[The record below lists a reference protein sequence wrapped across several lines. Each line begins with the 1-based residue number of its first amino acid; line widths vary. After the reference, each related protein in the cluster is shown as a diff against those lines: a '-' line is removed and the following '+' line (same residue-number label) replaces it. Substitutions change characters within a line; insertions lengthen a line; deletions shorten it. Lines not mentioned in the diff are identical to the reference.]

1 MKNIIKFIPIVD
13 TLINYDR
20 KNFRFDLIA
29 ALTVAVVA
37 LPQTMAYAMIAG
49 VHPAY
54 GLYSGIVL
62 TIIASSFGSSN
73 QLATGPTN
81 AICLLIA
88 AYMIPFA
95 GNDNFF
101 ANLFLLTFLVGA
113 IQLTMGVLRL
123 GSLVNYVSH
132 AVIVGFTAGAG
143 IIIAM
148 GQLNN
153 LIGIKL
159 PSDHLSSIGKVVACF
174 QNIDKINYHAFG
186 LGIFTIAVILICK
199 KFNKNLPGALLGVIF
214 SVILVMVLGL
224 EEYAVKVVGQIPQ
237 AIPPLSLPNFNL
249 SAIGD
254 MGAGATVIA
263 IIGLVE
269 AVSISK
275 AIASKTHQKIDPNQ
289 EFIGQGMA
297 NLGGSF
303 FSCIAGSGSF
313 TRSAITYQN
322 GGKTRLTGVLV
333 GAIILVV
340 LIFLA
345 PFARYIPNA
354 SLAGVIMIVAYSM
367 IDKKTLKK
375 VLTTN
380 RNDAIVLL
388 ATMLTTIFAP
398 HLEQAIYAGV
408 TISILLYLKDSG
420 VAIVKT
426 FEPVRGSDG
435 RFVEQIVNGQS
446 TSSISIFQLEGNLYF
461 GSSADLE
468 KKLSDSYS
476 DSKVFLIRFKG
487 VSIIDITALEVIE
500 AFINRSLEV
509 DKRVILSG
517 VTPKIL
523 KMLNKMH
530 IVDHV
535 GKENIFMEED
545 EVFSTSRKTLD
556 KASSYDRNVSYK
568 FRLEQISSQSFFL

>member
-1 MKNIIKFIPIVD
+1 MNIIKFIPILD
-13 TLINYDR
+13 TLINYD
-20 KNFRFDLIA
+20 KKDFKFDLIA

-88 AYMIPFA
+88 SYMIPFA
-95 GNDNFF
+95 GSNHFF

-113 IQLTMGVLRL
+113 IQLTMGLLRL

-153 LIGIKL
+153 LMGVIL
-159 PSDHLSSIGKVVACF
+159 PNGHLSSIGKVIACF
-174 QNIDKINYHAFG
+174 QSIDKINYHSFG
-186 LGIFTIAVILICK
+186 IGIFTISVIILLKRI
-199 KFNKNLPGALLGVIF
+199 NKNLPGALLSVIF
-214 SVILVMVLGL
+214 SVILVMILGL
-224 EEYAVKVVGQIPQ
+224 EKYGVKVVGQIPQ
-237 AIPPLSLPNFNL
+237 AIPPLSMPNFNL

-254 MGAGATVIA
+254 LTTGAAVIA

-297 NLGGSF
+297 NFVGAF
-303 FSCIAGSGSF
+303 FSSIAGSGSF

-333 GAIILVV
+333 GLIILLV
-340 LIFLA
+340 LIFFA

-354 SLAGVIMIVAYSM
+354 SLAGVIMVVAYSM
-367 IDKKTLKK
+367 IEKKALAK
-375 VLTTN
+375 VITTN

-388 ATMLTTIFAP
+388 VTMLTTVFAP

-408 TISILLYLKDSG
+408 AISLFLYIKDSG
-420 VAIVKT
+420 VAIVRT
-426 FEPVRGSDG
+426 LEPIRGNDG
-435 RFVEQIVNGQS
+435 RFVEQIATGQD
-446 TSSISIFQLEGNLYF
+446 TSISIVQLEGNLYF
-461 GSSADLE
+461 GSSADLD
-468 KKLSDSYS
+468 KKLRDSYS
-476 DSKVFLIRFKG
+476 NSKVFLIRFKG

-500 AFINRSLEV
+500 GFINRALEEE
-509 DKRVILSG
+509 KRVILSG

-523 KMLNKMH
+523 RMLNKMH
-530 IVDHV
+530 IIDHV
-535 GKENIFMEED
+535 GKENIFMEDD
-545 EVFSTSRKTLD
+545 EVFATSGKALD
-556 KASSYDRNVSYK
+556 EASSFVRNVSYK
-568 FRLEQISSQSFFL
+568 TEKRSVQVY

>member
-1 MKNIIKFIPIVD
+1 MNIIKYIPILD
-13 TLINYDR
+13 TLVNYDK

-62 TIIASSFGSSN
+62 TIIASSFGSSH

-88 AYMIPFA
+88 SYMIPFA

-153 LIGIKL
+153 LMGIKL
-159 PSDHLSSIGKVVACF
+159 PSDHLSSIGKVIACF
-174 QNIDKINYHAFG
+174 QTIDKLNYHAFG
-186 LGIFTIAVILICK
+186 IGMFTIAVILICK
-199 KFNKNLPGALLGVIF
+199 KINKNLPGALLGVIF

-224 EEYAVKVVGQIPQ
+224 EDYAVKVVGQIPQ
-237 AIPPLSLPNFNL
+237 AIPPLSMPNFTL

-254 MGAGATVIA
+254 LGAGAMVIA

-275 AIASKTHQKIDPNQ
+275 SIASKTHQKVDPNQ
-289 EFIGQGMA
+289 EFFGQGMA
-297 NLGGSF
+297 NLVGSF
-303 FSCIAGSGSF
+303 FSSIAGSGSF

-322 GGKTRLTGVLV
+322 GGRTRLTGVLV
-333 GAIILVV
+333 GLIILVV

-354 SLAGVIMIVAYSM
+354 SLAGVIMLVAYSM
-367 IDKKTLKK
+367 IDKKALKK

-388 ATMLTTIFAP
+388 VTMLTTIFAP

-408 TISILLYLKDSG
+408 AISLLLYLKDSG
-420 VAIVKT
+420 VASVKT
-426 FEPVRGSDG
+426 LEPVRGSDG

-446 TSSISIFQLEGNLYF
+446 SSISIFQLEGNLYF

-476 DSKVFLIRFKG
+476 KSKVFLIRFKG
-487 VSIIDITALEVIE
+487 VSVIDITALEVIE
-500 AFINRSLEV
+500 AFIDRALEE

-517 VTPKIL
+517 VTPKINN
-523 KMLNKMH
+523 MLNKMH
-530 IVDHV
+530 IIDHV
-535 GKENIFMEED
+535 GKENIFMEND
-545 EVFSTSRKTLD
+545 EVFATSGKALD
-556 KASSYDRNVSYK
+556 EASSFARNVSYK
-568 FRLEQISSQSFFL
+568 TEERPVQAY

>member
-1 MKNIIKFIPIVD
+1 MFGGLMMNIYKFIPILD
-13 TLINYDR
+13 TIINYDK

-62 TIIASSFGSSN
+62 TIIASSFGSSH

-88 AYMIPFA
+88 SYMLPFV

-153 LIGIKL
+153 LMGIRL
-159 PSDHLSSIGKVVACF
+159 PSAHLSSMGKVVACF
-174 QNIDKINYHAFG
+174 QNIDIINYHAFG
-186 LGIFTIAVILICK
+186 IGIFTIAVILICK
-199 KFNKNLPGALLGVIF
+199 KINKNLPGALLGVTF

-224 EEYAVKVVGQIPQ
+224 EEYAVRVVGQIPQ
-237 AIPPLSLPNFNL
+237 AIPPLSLPNLNI
-249 SAIGD
+249 SAIVD
-254 MGAGATVIA
+254 LGAGATVIA

-303 FSCIAGSGSF
+303 FSSIAGSGSF

-322 GGKTRLTGVLV
+322 GAKTRLTGVLV
-333 GAIILVV
+333 GLIILIV
-340 LIFLA
+340 LVFLA
-345 PFARYIPNA
+345 PYARYIPNA
-354 SLAGVIMIVAYSM
+354 SLAGVIMLVAYSM
-367 IDKKTLKK
+367 IDKKALTK
-375 VLTTN
+375 VLKTN

-388 ATMLTTIFAP
+388 VTMLTTIFAP

-408 TISILLYLKDSG
+408 VISIFLYLKDSG
-420 VAIVKT
+420 VVIVKT
-426 FEPVRGSDG
+426 FDTVRGSDG
-435 RFVEQIVNGQS
+435 GFVEQIVNGQNTS
-446 TSSISIFQLEGNLYF
+446 TSIFQLEGNLYF

-468 KKLSDSYS
+468 KKLSDAYS

-500 AFINRSLEV
+500 AFINRSLEE

-523 KMLNKMH
+523 NMLDKMQIIN
-530 IVDHV
+530 HV
-535 GKENIFMEED
+535 GKENIFMDED
-545 EVFSTSRKTLD
+545 EVFGTSAKTLD
-556 KASSYDRNVSYK
+556 EAGSFVRNMSYQTEKRSV
-568 FRLEQISSQSFFL
+568 QV

>member
-1 MKNIIKFIPIVD
+1 MNIIKFIPILD
-13 TLINYDR
+13 TLINYD
-20 KNFRFDLIA
+20 KKDFKFDLIA

-88 AYMIPFA
+88 SYMIPFA
-95 GNDNFF
+95 GSNHFF

-113 IQLTMGVLRL
+113 IQLTMGLLRL

-153 LIGIKL
+153 LMGVIL
-159 PSDHLSSIGKVVACF
+159 PNGHLSSIGKVIACF
-174 QNIDKINYHAFG
+174 QSIDKINYHSFG
-186 LGIFTIAVILICK
+186 IGIFTISVIILLKRI
-199 KFNKNLPGALLGVIF
+199 NKNLPGALLSVIF
-214 SVILVMVLGL
+214 SVILVMILGL
-224 EEYAVKVVGQIPQ
+224 EKYGVKVVGQIPQ
-237 AIPPLSLPNFNL
+237 AIPPLSMPNFNL

-254 MGAGATVIA
+254 LTTGAAVIA

-297 NLGGSF
+297 NFVGAF
-303 FSCIAGSGSF
+303 FSSIAGSGSF

-333 GAIILVV
+333 GLIILLV
-340 LIFLA
+340 LIFFA

-354 SLAGVIMIVAYSM
+354 SLAGVIMVVAYSM
-367 IDKKTLKK
+367 IEKKALAK
-375 VLTTN
+375 VITTN

-388 ATMLTTIFAP
+388 VTMLTTVFAP

-408 TISILLYLKDSG
+408 AISLFLYIKDSG
-420 VAIVKT
+420 VAIVRT
-426 FEPVRGSDG
+426 LEPIRGNDG
-435 RFVEQIVNGQS
+435 RFVEQIATGQD
-446 TSSISIFQLEGNLYF
+446 TSISIVQLEGNLYF
-461 GSSADLE
+461 GSSADLD
-468 KKLSDSYS
+468 KKLRDSYS
-476 DSKVFLIRFKG
+476 NSKVFLIRFKG

-500 AFINRSLEV
+500 GFINRALEEE
-509 DKRVILSG
+509 KRVILSG

-523 KMLNKMH
+523 RMLNKMH
-530 IVDHV
+530 IIDHV
-535 GKENIFMEED
+535 GKENIFMEDD
-545 EVFSTSRKTLD
+545 EVFATSGKALD
-556 KASSYDRNVSYK
+556 EASSFVRNVSYK
-568 FRLEQISSQSFFL
+568 TEKRSAQAY

>member
-1 MKNIIKFIPIVD
+1 MMNIIKLIPILD
-13 TLINYDR
+13 TSINYDR

-88 AYMIPFA
+88 SYMIPFA

-101 ANLFLLTFLVGA
+101 PNLFLLTFLVGA

-132 AVIVGFTAGAG
+132 SVIVGFTAGAG

-153 LIGIKL
+153 LIGVQL
-159 PSDHLSSIGKVVACF
+159 PNGHLSSIGKVVACF
-174 QNIDKINYHAFG
+174 QNIGKINYHAFG
-186 LGIFTIAVILICK
+186 VGIFTIAIILICK
-199 KFNKNLPGALLGVIF
+199 KINKNLPGALLGVIF

-224 EEYAVKVVGQIPQ
+224 ENYAVKVVGQIPQ
-237 AIPPLSLPNFNL
+237 AIPPLSIPNFNL
-249 SAIGD
+249 SAIRDLGT
-254 MGAGATVIA
+254 GATVIA

-269 AVSISK
+269 AVSIPK

-303 FSCIAGSGSF
+303 FSSIAGSGSF

-322 GGKTRLTGVLV
+322 GGKTKLTGVLV

-354 SLAGVIMIVAYSM
+354 SLAGVIMLVAYSM
-367 IDKKTLKK
+367 IDKKALTK
-375 VLTTN
+375 VLTAN

-388 ATMLTTIFAP
+388 VTMLTTIFAP

-408 TISILLYLKDSG
+408 VISIFLYLKDSG
-420 VAIVKT
+420 VIVKT
-426 FEPVRGSDG
+426 FSGFRGSDG
-435 RFVEQIVNGQS
+435 RYVEQIVNGQS
-446 TSSISIFQLEGNLYF
+446 TSISIYQLEGNLYF

-468 KKLSDSYS
+468 KKLNDSYT

-500 AFINRSLEV
+500 SFINRSLGV

-523 KMLNKMH
+523 NMLSKMH

-535 GKENIFMEED
+535 GKENIFMEDD
-545 EVFSTSRKTLD
+545 EIFARSEKVLNEV
-556 KASSYDRNVSYK
+556 SSFDMNVS
-568 FRLEQISSQSFFL
+568 FTTEMRSIQAN

>member
-1 MKNIIKFIPIVD
+1 MNIAKLIPILD
-13 TLINYDR
+13 TLIYYNKKDF
-20 KNFRFDLIA
+20 KFDLIA

-54 GLYSGIVL
+54 GLYSGIML

-88 AYMIPFA
+88 SYMIPFA
-95 GNDNFF
+95 GSENFF

-153 LIGIKL
+153 LMGVTL
-159 PSDHLSSIGKVVACF
+159 PNSHLSSIGKVIACF
-174 QNIDKINYHAFG
+174 QSIDKINYHSFG
-186 LGIFTIAVILICK
+186 IGIFTIAVIIILKRI
-199 KFNKNLPGALLGVIF
+199 NKNLPGALLGVIF
-214 SVILVMVLGL
+214 SVLLVMILGL
-224 EEYAVKVVGQIPQ
+224 EKYGVKVVGQIPQ
-237 AIPPLSLPNFNL
+237 AIPPLSMPNFNL
-249 SAIGD
+249 SAIAD
-254 MGAGATVIA
+254 LSTGAAVIA

-303 FSCIAGSGSF
+303 FSSIAGSGSF

-322 GGKTRLTGVLV
+322 GGKTKVTGVLV
-333 GAIILVV
+333 GIIILIG
-340 LIFLA
+340 LIFFA

-354 SLAGVIMIVAYSM
+354 SLAGVIMLVAYSM
-367 IDKKTLKK
+367 IDKKALAK
-375 VLTTN
+375 VITTN

-388 ATMLTTIFAP
+388 VTMLTTVFAP

-408 TISILLYLKDSG
+408 AISLLLYLKDSG
-420 VAIVKT
+420 VAIVRT
-426 FEPVRGSDG
+426 LEPVRGSNG
-435 RFVEQIVNGQS
+435 QFVEQLVNGQD
-446 TSSISIFQLEGNLYF
+446 TSISILQLEGNLYF
-461 GSSADLE
+461 GSSADLD

-476 DSKVFLIRFKG
+476 NSKVFLIRFKG
-487 VSIIDITALEVIE
+487 VSMIDITALEVIE
-500 AFINRSLEV
+500 GFINRALEEE
-509 DKRVILSG
+509 KRVILSG
-517 VTPKIL
+517 VTTKIL
-523 KMLNKMH
+523 YMLNKMQ

-535 GKENIFMEED
+535 GKENIFMEDD
-545 EVFSTSRKTLD
+545 EVFATSGKALD
-556 KASSYDRNVSYK
+556 EASSFVRNISYK
-568 FRLEQISSQSFFL
+568 TEKRPTQAY

>member
-568 FRLEQISSQSFFL
+568 TEMRSVQA

>member
-1 MKNIIKFIPIVD
+1 MNIVKFIPIID
-13 TLINYDR
+13 TLINYDKR
-20 KNFRFDLIA
+20 NFRFDLIA

-88 AYMIPFA
+88 SYMIPFA
-95 GNDNFF
+95 GSENFF
-101 ANLFLLTFLVGA
+101 GNLFLLTFLVGA

-153 LIGIKL
+153 LMGITL
-159 PSDHLSSIGKVVACF
+159 TNGHLSSIGKVIACF
-174 QNIDKINYHAFG
+174 QSIDKINYHAFSI
-186 LGIFTIAVILICK
+186 GIFTMAVIIVLKGI
-199 KFNKNLPGALLGVIF
+199 NKNLPGALLGVIL
-214 SVILVMVLGL
+214 SVLLVMILGL
-224 EEYAVKVVGQIPQ
+224 EKYGVKVVGQIPQ
-237 AIPPLSLPNFNL
+237 AIPPLSIPNFTL

-254 MGAGATVIA
+254 LGTGAVVIA

-303 FSCIAGSGSF
+303 FSSIAGSGSF

-322 GGKTRLTGVLV
+322 GGKTRVTGVLV
-333 GAIILVV
+333 GLIILIV
-340 LIFLA
+340 LVFFA

-354 SLAGVIMIVAYSM
+354 SLAGVIMLVAYSM
-367 IDKKTLKK
+367 IDKKALAK

-380 RNDAIVLL
+380 RNDAAVLL
-388 ATMLTTIFAP
+388 VTMLTTVFAP

-408 TISILLYLKDSG
+408 AISLLLYLKDSG
-420 VAIVKT
+420 VATVRT
-426 FEPVRGSDG
+426 LEPVRGNDG
-435 RFVEQIVNGQS
+435 QFVEQIGNGQD
-446 TSSISIFQLEGNLYF
+446 TSISILQLEGNLYF
-461 GSSADLE
+461 GSSADLD

-476 DSKVFLIRFKG
+476 NSKVFLIRFKS
-487 VSIIDITALEVIE
+487 VLIIDITALEVIE
-500 AFINRSLEV
+500 GFINRALEEE
-509 DKRVILSG
+509 KRVILSG

-523 KMLNKMH
+523 RMLDKMH
-530 IVDHV
+530 IVNHV
-535 GKENIFMEED
+535 GQENIFMEDD
-545 EVFSTSRKTLD
+545 EVFATSGKALD
-556 KASSYDRNVSYK
+556 EASSFVRNVSYK
-568 FRLEQISSQSFFL
+568 TEKRSAQAY

>member
-1 MKNIIKFIPIVD
+1 MHIKSLIPIVD
-13 TLINYDR
+13 TLVNY
-20 KNFRFDLIA
+20 KKSNLKFDLLA

-88 AYMIPFA
+88 SYMIPFA
-95 GNDNFF
+95 GKEDFF

-113 IQLTMGVLRL
+113 IQLAMGVLKL

-153 LIGIKL
+153 LMGIKL
-159 PSDHLSSIGKVVACF
+159 PSGHLSSIGMVEVCL
-174 QNIDKINYHAFG
+174 QNLDKINYYALG
-186 LGIFTIAVILICK
+186 IGIFTMTVILICK
-199 KFNKNLPGALLGVIF
+199 KINSNLPGAFLGVIF
-214 SVILVMVLGL
+214 SVILVKVLSL
-224 EEYAVKVVGQIPQ
+224 EEFAVKVVGEIPQ
-237 AIPPLSLPNFNL
+237 AIPPLSMPNFDL
-249 SAIGD
+249 TSVRDLGT
-254 MGAGATVIA
+254 GAAVIA

-275 AIASKTHQKIDPNQ
+275 AIAAKTRQKIDPNQ

-297 NLGGSF
+297 NLGGAFLS
-303 FSCIAGSGSF
+303 SIAGSGSF

-333 GAIILVV
+333 GLIILVV

-354 SLAGVIMIVAYSM
+354 SLAGVIMLVAYTM
-367 IDKKTLKK
+367 VDKKALKK

-388 ATMLTTIFAP
+388 VTMLTTIFAP

-408 TISILLYLKDSG
+408 AISILLYLKDSG
-420 VAIVKT
+420 AASVISLESNK
-426 FEPVRGSDG
+426 
-435 RFVEQIVNGQS
+435 
-446 TSSISIFQLEGNLYF
+446 SISILQLEGNLYF
-461 GSSADLE
+461 GSSADLD
-468 KKLSDSYS
+468 KKLSEFYTDSE
-476 DSKVFLIRFKG
+476 VFLIRFKG

-500 AFINRSLEV
+500 TFINRSLQENR
-509 DKRVILSG
+509 RVILSG
-517 VTPKIL
+517 ITPKIQ
-523 KMLNKMH
+523 KMLNKMR
-530 IVDHV
+530 IIELV
-535 GKENIFMEED
+535 GKENIFIED
-545 EVFSTSRKTLD
+545 EEVLVPSG
-556 KASSYDRNVSYK
+556 KALEGVNPFVRNVSYK
-568 FRLEQISSQSFFL
+568 NGERSVQAY

>member
-1 MKNIIKFIPIVD
+1 MNIVKFIPILD
-13 TLINYDR
+13 TLINYDKR
-20 KNFRFDLIA
+20 NLRFDLIA

-37 LPQTMAYAMIAG
+37 LPQTMAYAIIAG

-88 AYMIPFA
+88 SYMIPFV
-95 GNDNFF
+95 GGENFF
-101 ANLFLLTFLVGA
+101 GNLFLLTFLVGA

-153 LIGIKL
+153 LMGITL
-159 PSDHLSSIGKVVACF
+159 TSGHLSSIGKVIACF
-174 QNIDKINYHAFG
+174 QSIDKINYHAFG
-186 LGIFTIAVILICK
+186 IGVFTIAVIIVLKRI
-199 KFNKNLPGALLGVIF
+199 NKNLPGALLGVIF
-214 SVILVMVLGL
+214 SVLLVMIL
-224 EEYAVKVVGQIPQ
+224 ELEKYGVKVVGQIPQ
-237 AIPPLSLPNFNL
+237 AIPPLSMPNFTL
-249 SAIGD
+249 SAIADLGT
-254 MGAGATVIA
+254 GAVVIA

-275 AIASKTHQKIDPNQ
+275 AIGSKTHQKIDPNQ

-303 FSCIAGSGSF
+303 FSSIAGSGSF

-322 GGKTRLTGVLV
+322 GGKTRVTGVLV
-333 GAIILVV
+333 GLIILIV
-340 LIFLA
+340 LVFFA

-354 SLAGVIMIVAYSM
+354 SLAGVIMLVAYSM
-367 IDKKTLKK
+367 IDKKALAK

-380 RNDAIVLL
+380 RNDAAVLL
-388 ATMLTTIFAP
+388 VTMLTTVFAP

-408 TISILLYLKDSG
+408 AISLLLYLKDSG
-420 VAIVKT
+420 VATVRT
-426 FEPVRGSDG
+426 LEPVRGNNG
-435 RFVEQIVNGQS
+435 QFVEQIGNGQDAF
-446 TSSISIFQLEGNLYF
+446 ISILQLEGTLYF
-461 GSSADLE
+461 GSAADLD
-468 KKLSDSYS
+468 KKLSDAYS
-476 DSKVFLIRFKG
+476 NSKVFLIRFKS
-487 VSIIDITALEVIE
+487 VLIIDITALEVIE
-500 AFINRSLEV
+500 GFINRALEEE
-509 DKRVILSG
+509 KRVILAG

-523 KMLNKMH
+523 RMLDKMH
-530 IVDHV
+530 IVNHV
-535 GKENIFMEED
+535 GKENIFMEDD
-545 EVFSTSRKTLD
+545 EVFATSGKALD
-556 KASSYDRNVSYK
+556 EASSFVRNVSYK
-568 FRLEQISSQSFFL
+568 TEKRSVQAY

>member
-1 MKNIIKFIPIVD
+1 MKFIKYIPILD
-13 TLINYDR
+13 TLVNYDK
-20 KNFRFDLIA
+20 KNFRFDLMA

-54 GLYSGIVL
+54 GLYAGIVL
-62 TIIASSFGSSN
+62 TIIASSFGSSH

-88 AYMIPFA
+88 AYMLPFA
-95 GNDNFF
+95 GTDNFF

-113 IQLTMGVLRL
+113 IQLAMGLLRL

-153 LIGIKL
+153 LLGVKL
-159 PSDHLSSIGKVVACF
+159 PSGLSSIGKVVTSF
-174 QNIDKINYHAFG
+174 QSIGQMNYYAFG
-186 LGIFTIAVILICK
+186 VGMFTIAVVLISK
-199 KFNKNLPGALLGVIF
+199 RINKNLPGALLGVIF
-214 SVILVMVLGL
+214 SVILVMILDL
-224 EEYAVKVVGQIPQ
+224 EKYAVKVVGEIPS
-237 AIPPLSLPNFNL
+237 AIPPLSMPNFSL
-249 SAIGD
+249 SAISD
-254 MGAGATVIA
+254 LGAGAAVIA

-269 AVSISK
+269 AVAISK

-303 FSCIAGSGSF
+303 FSSIAGSGSF

-333 GAIILVV
+333 GLIILVV

-354 SLAGVIMIVAYSM
+354 SLAGVIMLVAYSM
-367 IDKKTLKK
+367 IDKKALKK

-388 ATMLTTIFAP
+388 VTMLTTIFAR

-408 TISILLYLKDSG
+408 AISLLLYLKDSG
-420 VAIVKT
+420 VASVKT
-426 FEPVRGSDG
+426 LESIRGSEG
-435 RFVEQIVNGQS
+435 RFVEQSVNGQN
-446 TSSISIFQLEGNLYF
+446 TSVSVIQLEGNLYF

-468 KKLSDSYS
+468 RKLSDSYS
-476 DSKVFLIRFKG
+476 DSKVFLIRFAG
-487 VSIIDITALEVIE
+487 VSIVDITALEVIE
-500 AFINRSLEV
+500 SFINRALEE

-530 IVDHV
+530 IADHV
-535 GKENIFMEED
+535 GIDNIFMDED
-545 EVFSTSRKTLD
+545 EVFATSGKDLD
-556 KASSYDRNVSYK
+556 VANSFVKNSSYKTAERTI
-568 FRLEQISSQSFFL
+568 QA

>member
-1 MKNIIKFIPIVD
+1 MMHIKSLIPIVD
-13 TLINYDR
+13 TLANY
-20 KNFRFDLIA
+20 KKSNLKFDLLA

-88 AYMIPFA
+88 SYMIPFA
-95 GNDNFF
+95 GKEDFF

-113 IQLTMGVLRL
+113 IQLAMGVLKL

-153 LIGIKL
+153 LMGIKL
-159 PSDHLSSIGKVVACF
+159 PSGHLSSIGMVEACL
-174 QNIDKINYHAFG
+174 QNLDKINYYALG
-186 LGIFTIAVILICK
+186 IGIFTMTVILICK
-199 KFNKNLPGALLGVIF
+199 KINSNLPGAFLGVIF
-214 SVILVMVLGL
+214 SVILVKVLSL
-224 EEYAVKVVGQIPQ
+224 EEFAVKVVGEIPQ
-237 AIPPLSLPNFNL
+237 AIPPLSMPNFDL
-249 SAIGD
+249 TSVRDLGT
-254 MGAGATVIA
+254 GAAVIA

-275 AIASKTHQKIDPNQ
+275 AIAAKTRQKIDPNQ

-297 NLGGSF
+297 NLGGAFLS
-303 FSCIAGSGSF
+303 SIAGSGSF

-333 GAIILVV
+333 GLIILVV

-354 SLAGVIMIVAYSM
+354 SLAGVIMLVAYTM
-367 IDKKTLKK
+367 VDKKALKK

-388 ATMLTTIFAP
+388 VTMLTTIFTP

-408 TISILLYLKDSG
+408 AISILLYLKDSG
-420 VAIVKT
+420 AASVISLESNK
-426 FEPVRGSDG
+426 
-435 RFVEQIVNGQS
+435 
-446 TSSISIFQLEGNLYF
+446 SISILQLEGNLYF
-461 GSSADLE
+461 GSSADLD
-468 KKLSDSYS
+468 KKLSEFYTDSE
-476 DSKVFLIRFKG
+476 VFLIRFKG

-500 AFINRSLEV
+500 TFINRSLQENR
-509 DKRVILSG
+509 RVILSG
-517 VTPKIL
+517 ITPKIQ
-523 KMLNKMH
+523 KMLNKMR
-530 IVDHV
+530 IIELV
-535 GKENIFMEED
+535 GKENIFIED
-545 EVFSTSRKTLD
+545 EEVLVPSG
-556 KASSYDRNVSYK
+556 KALEGVNPFIRNVSYK
-568 FRLEQISSQSFFL
+568 NGERSVQAY

>member
-1 MKNIIKFIPIVD
+1 MNIIKYIPILD
-13 TLINYDR
+13 TLVNYDK

-54 GLYSGIVL
+54 GLYAGIVL
-62 TIIASSFGSSN
+62 TIIASSFGSSH

-88 AYMIPFA
+88 AYMLPFA
-95 GNDNFF
+95 GSDSFF

-113 IQLTMGVLRL
+113 IQLTMGILRL

-153 LIGIKL
+153 LMGVKIPTG
-159 PSDHLSSIGKVVACF
+159 LSSIGKVVASL
-174 QNIDKINYHAFG
+174 QNIGQMNYYAFG
-186 LGIFTIAVILICK
+186 VGIFTIAVILICK
-199 KFNKNLPGALLGVIF
+199 KINKNLPGALLGVIF
-214 SVILVMVLGL
+214 SVVLVMILDL
-224 EEYAVKVVGQIPQ
+224 EKYAVKVVGEIPS
-237 AIPPLSLPNFNL
+237 AIPPLSMPNFTL
-249 SAIGD
+249 SAVSD
-254 MGAGATVIA
+254 LGAGAAVIA

-269 AVSISK
+269 AVAISK

-297 NLGGSF
+297 NIGGSF
-303 FSCIAGSGSF
+303 FSSIAGSGSF

-322 GGKTRLTGVLV
+322 GGRTRLSGVLV
-333 GAIILVV
+333 GLIILVV
-340 LIFLA
+340 LVFFA
-345 PFARYIPNA
+345 PYARYIPNA
-354 SLAGVIMIVAYSM
+354 SLAGVIMLVAYSM
-367 IDKKTLKK
+367 IDKKALKK

-388 ATMLTTIFAP
+388 ITMLTTVFAH
-398 HLEQAIYAGV
+398 HLEHAIYAGV
-408 TISILLYLKDSG
+408 AISLLLYLKDSG
-420 VAIVKT
+420 VASVKT
-426 FEPVRGSDG
+426 LEPVKGSDG
-435 RFVEQIVNGQS
+435 RFVEQLVNGQN
-446 TSSISIFQLEGNLYF
+446 TSISIFQLEGNLYF
-461 GSSADLE
+461 GSSADLD

-476 DSKVFLIRFKG
+476 NSKVFLIRFKG

-500 AFINRSLEV
+500 AFINRSLEE

-530 IVDHV
+530 IIDHV
-535 GKENIFMEED
+535 GKENIFMEDD
-545 EVFSTSRKTLD
+545 EVFATSGKALD
-556 KASSYDRNVSYK
+556 EASSFVRNVSYK
-568 FRLEQISSQSFFL
+568 TEERSVQA

>member
-1 MKNIIKFIPIVD
+1 MNIVKFIPIID
-13 TLINYDR
+13 TLINYDKR
-20 KNFRFDLIA
+20 NFRFDLIA

-88 AYMIPFA
+88 SYMIPFA
-95 GNDNFF
+95 GSENFF
-101 ANLFLLTFLVGA
+101 GNLFLLTFLVGA

-153 LIGIKL
+153 LMGITL
-159 PSDHLSSIGKVVACF
+159 TNGHLSSIGKVIACF
-174 QNIDKINYHAFG
+174 QSIDKINYHAFSI
-186 LGIFTIAVILICK
+186 GIFTMAVIIVLKGI
-199 KFNKNLPGALLGVIF
+199 NKNLPGALLGVIL
-214 SVILVMVLGL
+214 SVLLVMILGL
-224 EEYAVKVVGQIPQ
+224 EKYGVKVVGQIPQ
-237 AIPPLSLPNFNL
+237 AIPPLSIPNFTL

-254 MGAGATVIA
+254 LGTGAVVIA

-275 AIASKTHQKIDPNQ
+275 AIASKTHQKTDPNQ

-303 FSCIAGSGSF
+303 FSSIAGSGSF

-322 GGKTRLTGVLV
+322 GGKTRVTGVLV
-333 GAIILVV
+333 GLIILIV
-340 LIFLA
+340 LVFFA

-354 SLAGVIMIVAYSM
+354 SLAGVIMLVAYSM
-367 IDKKTLKK
+367 IDKKALAK

-380 RNDAIVLL
+380 RNDAAVLL
-388 ATMLTTIFAP
+388 VTMLTTVFAP

-408 TISILLYLKDSG
+408 AISLLLYLKDSG
-420 VAIVKT
+420 VATVRT
-426 FEPVRGSDG
+426 LEPVRGNDG
-435 RFVEQIVNGQS
+435 QFVEQIGNGQD
-446 TSSISIFQLEGNLYF
+446 TSISILQLEGNLYF
-461 GSSADLE
+461 GSSADLD

-476 DSKVFLIRFKG
+476 NSKVFLIRFKS
-487 VSIIDITALEVIE
+487 VLIIDITALEVIE
-500 AFINRSLEV
+500 GFINRALEEE
-509 DKRVILSG
+509 KRVILSG

-523 KMLNKMH
+523 RMLDKMH
-530 IVDHV
+530 IVNHV
-535 GKENIFMEED
+535 GQENIFMEDD
-545 EVFSTSRKTLD
+545 EVFATSGKALD
-556 KASSYDRNVSYK
+556 EASSFVRNVSYK
-568 FRLEQISSQSFFL
+568 TEKRSAQAY

>member
-1 MKNIIKFIPIVD
+1 MKVIKYIPILD
-13 TLINYDR
+13 TLVNYDK

-54 GLYSGIVL
+54 GLYAGIVL
-62 TIIASSFGSSN
+62 TIIASSFGSSH

-88 AYMIPFA
+88 AYMLPFV
-95 GNDNFF
+95 GTDNFF

-113 IQLTMGVLRL
+113 IQLTMGLLRL

-153 LIGIKL
+153 LMGVKL
-159 PSDHLSSIGKVVACF
+159 PSGLSSIGKVVTSL
-174 QNIDKINYHAFG
+174 QSIDQMNYYALGVG
-186 LGIFTIAVILICK
+186 LFTIAVVLICK
-199 KFNKNLPGALLGVIF
+199 KINKNLPGALLGVVF
-214 SVILVMVLGL
+214 SVVLVMILDL
-224 EEYAVKVVGQIPQ
+224 EKYAVKVVGEIPS
-237 AIPPLSLPNFNL
+237 AIPPLSMPNFSL
-249 SAIGD
+249 SAMSD
-254 MGAGATVIA
+254 LGAGAAVIA

-269 AVSISK
+269 AVAISK

-303 FSCIAGSGSF
+303 FSSIAGSGSF
-313 TRSAITYQN
+313 TRSAITFQN

-333 GAIILVV
+333 GLIILVV
-340 LIFLA
+340 LMFLA
-345 PFARYIPNA
+345 PYARYIPNA
-354 SLAGVIMIVAYSM
+354 SLAGVIMLVAYSM
-367 IDKKTLKK
+367 IDKKALKK

-388 ATMLTTIFAP
+388 VTMLTTIFAH

-408 TISILLYLKDSG
+408 AISLLLYLKDSG
-420 VAIVKT
+420 VASVKVL
-426 FEPVRGSDG
+426 ESVRGSEG
-435 RFVEQIVNGQS
+435 RLVEQSVNGQNTAIS
-446 TSSISIFQLEGNLYF
+446 TFQLEGNLYF
-461 GSSADLE
+461 GSSADLDR
-468 KKLSDSYS
+468 KLSDSYS
-476 DSKVFLIRFKG
+476 DSKIFNIRFTG

-500 AFINRSLEV
+500 AFISRALLE

-517 VTPKIL
+517 LTPKIL
-523 KMLNKMH
+523 KMLHKMH

-535 GKENIFMEED
+535 GKENIFMDDD
-545 EVFSTSRKTLD
+545 EVFATSGMGLD
-556 KASSYDRNVSYK
+556 EVNSYDRNVNYK
-568 FRLEQISSQSFFL
+568 TEERTVQI

>member
-1 MKNIIKFIPIVD
+1 MNIYKFIPILD
-13 TLINYDR
+13 TIINYDK

-62 TIIASSFGSSN
+62 TIIASSFGSSH

-88 AYMIPFA
+88 SYMLPFV

-153 LIGIKL
+153 LMGIRL
-159 PSDHLSSIGKVVACF
+159 PSAHLSSMGKVVACF
-174 QNIDKINYHAFG
+174 QNIDIINYHAFG
-186 LGIFTIAVILICK
+186 IGIFTIAVILICK
-199 KFNKNLPGALLGVIF
+199 KINKNLPGALLGVTF

-224 EEYAVKVVGQIPQ
+224 EEYAVRVVGQIPQ
-237 AIPPLSLPNFNL
+237 AIPPLSLPNLNI
-249 SAIGD
+249 SAIVD
-254 MGAGATVIA
+254 LGAGATVIA

-303 FSCIAGSGSF
+303 FSSIAGSGSF

-322 GGKTRLTGVLV
+322 GAKTRLTGVLV
-333 GAIILVV
+333 GLIILIV
-340 LIFLA
+340 LVFLA
-345 PFARYIPNA
+345 PYARYIPNA
-354 SLAGVIMIVAYSM
+354 SLAGVIMLVAYSM
-367 IDKKTLKK
+367 IDKKALTK
-375 VLTTN
+375 VLKTN

-388 ATMLTTIFAP
+388 VTMLTTIFAP

-408 TISILLYLKDSG
+408 VISIFLYLKDSG
-420 VAIVKT
+420 VVIVKT
-426 FEPVRGSDG
+426 FDTVRGSDG
-435 RFVEQIVNGQS
+435 GFVEQIVNGQNTS
-446 TSSISIFQLEGNLYF
+446 TSIFQLEGNLYF

-468 KKLSDSYS
+468 KKLSDAYS

-500 AFINRSLEV
+500 AFINRSLEE

-523 KMLNKMH
+523 NMLDKMQIIN
-530 IVDHV
+530 HV
-535 GKENIFMEED
+535 GKENIFMDED
-545 EVFSTSRKTLD
+545 EVFGTSAKTLD
-556 KASSYDRNVSYK
+556 EAGSFVRNMSYQTEKRSV
-568 FRLEQISSQSFFL
+568 QV

>member
-1 MKNIIKFIPIVD
+1 MSIIKFIPILD
-13 TLINYDR
+13 TLMNYEK

-62 TIIASSFGSSN
+62 TIIASSFGSSH

-88 AYMIPFA
+88 SYMIPFA
-95 GNDNFF
+95 GKENFF
-101 ANLFLLTFLVGA
+101 AKLFLLTFLVGA
-113 IQLTMGVLRL
+113 IQLTMGILRL

-153 LIGIKL
+153 LMGIKL
-159 PSDHLSSIGKVVACF
+159 PSGHHTSIGMVVACL
-174 QNIDKINYHAFG
+174 QNIEKTNYYALG
-186 LGIFTIAVILICK
+186 IGIFTIAVIIICK
-199 KFNKNLPGALLGVIF
+199 KINRNLPGAFLGVIF
-214 SVILVMVLGL
+214 SVILVKVLGL

-237 AIPPLSLPNFNL
+237 AIPPLSIPNFDL
-249 SAIGD
+249 SAIRDLGT
-254 MGAGATVIA
+254 GAIVIA

-275 AIASKTHQKIDPNQ
+275 AIASKTRQKIDPNQ

-303 FSCIAGSGSF
+303 FSGIAGSGSF

-333 GAIILVV
+333 GLIILVV

-354 SLAGVIMIVAYSM
+354 SLAGVIMLVAYSM
-367 IDKKTLKK
+367 VDKKALTK

-388 ATMLTTIFAP
+388 VTMLTTIFAP

-408 TISILLYLKDSG
+408 AISLLLYLKDSG
-420 VAIVKT
+420 VASVKT
-426 FEPVRGSDG
+426 LKSVRGSDG
-435 RFVEQIVNGQS
+435 CFVEQIFNEQD
-446 TSSISIFQLEGNLYF
+446 TSISILQLEGNLYF
-461 GSSADLE
+461 GSSADLD

-476 DSKVFLIRFKG
+476 DSEVFLIRFKG
-487 VSIIDITALEVIE
+487 VSIIDITAIEVIE
-500 AFINRSLEV
+500 AFINRSLQE
-509 DKRVILSG
+509 DKRVILTG

-523 KMLNKMH
+523 KMLHKMH
-530 IVDHV
+530 IIEHV
-535 GKENIFMEED
+535 GKENIFMEDD
-545 EVFSTSRKTLD
+545 EVFTTSGKALD
-556 KASSYDRNVSYK
+556 EGNPFVRNVSYK
-568 FRLEQISSQSFFL
+568 TEERSIQAY

>member
-1 MKNIIKFIPIVD
+1 MNFAKFIPILD
-13 TLINYDR
+13 TLIHYNKKDF
-20 KNFRFDLIA
+20 KFDLIA

-54 GLYSGIVL
+54 GLYSGIML

-88 AYMIPFA
+88 SYMIPFA
-95 GNDNFF
+95 GSENFF
-101 ANLFLLTFLVGA
+101 ANLFLLTFLVGV

-153 LIGIKL
+153 LMGVTL
-159 PSDHLSSIGKVVACF
+159 PNSNLSSIGKFIACF
-174 QNIDKINYHAFG
+174 QSIDKINYPSLG
-186 LGIFTIAVILICK
+186 IGIFTIAVILILK
-199 KFNKNLPGALLGVIF
+199 RINKNLPGALLSVIF
-214 SVILVMVLGL
+214 SVLLVMILGL
-224 EEYAVKVVGQIPQ
+224 EKYGVKVVGQIPQ
-237 AIPPLSLPNFNL
+237 AIPPLSMPNLNL
-249 SAIGD
+249 SAIAD
-254 MGAGATVIA
+254 LSAGATVIA

-303 FSCIAGSGSF
+303 FSSIAGSGSF

-322 GGKTRLTGVLV
+322 GGKTKVTGVLV
-333 GAIILVV
+333 GIIILIV
-340 LIFLA
+340 LVFFA

-354 SLAGVIMIVAYSM
+354 SLAGVIMLVAYSM
-367 IDKKTLKK
+367 IDKRALTK
-375 VLTTN
+375 VISTN

-388 ATMLTTIFAP
+388 VTMLTTVFAP

-408 TISILLYLKDSG
+408 AISLLLYLKDSG
-420 VAIVKT
+420 VAIVRT
-426 FEPVRGSDG
+426 LQD
-435 RFVEQIVNGQS
+435 
-446 TSSISIFQLEGNLYF
+446 TSISILQLEGNLYF
-461 GSSADLE
+461 GSSADLD
-468 KKLSDSYS
+468 KKLSESYS
-476 DSKVFLIRFKG
+476 NSKVFHIRFKG
-487 VSIIDITALEVIE
+487 VSMIDITALEVIE
-500 AFINRSLEV
+500 GFINRALEEE
-509 DKRVILSG
+509 KRVILSG

-523 KMLNKMH
+523 KMLNKIH
-530 IVDHV
+530 INEHV
-535 GKENIFMEED
+535 GKENIFMEDD
-545 EVFSTSRKTLD
+545 EVFATSGKALDESTS
-556 KASSYDRNVSYK
+556 SIRNVSYK
-568 FRLEQISSQSFFL
+568 AENRSAQAI

>member
-1 MKNIIKFIPIVD
+1 MNIAKLIPILD
-13 TLINYDR
+13 TLIYYNKKDF
-20 KNFRFDLIA
+20 KFDLIA

-54 GLYSGIVL
+54 GLYSGIML

-88 AYMIPFA
+88 SYMIPFA
-95 GNDNFF
+95 GSENFF

-113 IQLTMGVLRL
+113 IQLTMGLLRL

-153 LIGIKL
+153 LMGVTL
-159 PSDHLSSIGKVVACF
+159 PNSHLSSIGKVIACF
-174 QNIDKINYHAFG
+174 QSIDKINYHSFG
-186 LGIFTIAVILICK
+186 IGIFTIAVIIILKRI
-199 KFNKNLPGALLGVIF
+199 NKNLPGALLGVIF
-214 SVILVMVLGL
+214 SVLLVMILGL
-224 EEYAVKVVGQIPQ
+224 EKYGVKVVGQIPQ
-237 AIPPLSLPNFNL
+237 AIPPLSMPNFNL
-249 SAIGD
+249 SAIAD
-254 MGAGATVIA
+254 LSTGAAVIA

-303 FSCIAGSGSF
+303 FSSIAGSGSF

-322 GGKTRLTGVLV
+322 GGKTKVTGVLV
-333 GAIILVV
+333 GIIILIG
-340 LIFLA
+340 LIFFA

-354 SLAGVIMIVAYSM
+354 SLAGVIMLVAYSM
-367 IDKKTLKK
+367 IDKKALAK
-375 VLTTN
+375 VITTN

-388 ATMLTTIFAP
+388 VTMLTTVFAP

-408 TISILLYLKDSG
+408 AISLLLYLKDSG
-420 VAIVKT
+420 VAIVRT
-426 FEPVRGSDG
+426 LEPVRGSNG
-435 RFVEQIVNGQS
+435 QFVEQLVNGQD
-446 TSSISIFQLEGNLYF
+446 TSISILQLEGNLYF
-461 GSSADLE
+461 GSSADLD

-476 DSKVFLIRFKG
+476 NSKVFLIRFKG
-487 VSIIDITALEVIE
+487 VSMIDITALEVIE
-500 AFINRSLEV
+500 GFINRALEEE
-509 DKRVILSG
+509 KRVILSG
-517 VTPKIL
+517 VTTKIL
-523 KMLNKMH
+523 YMLNKMQ

-535 GKENIFMEED
+535 GKENIFMEDD
-545 EVFSTSRKTLD
+545 EVFATSGKALD
-556 KASSYDRNVSYK
+556 EASSFVRNISYK
-568 FRLEQISSQSFFL
+568 TEKRPTQAY

>member
-1 MKNIIKFIPIVD
+1 MIYKFIPILD
-13 TLINYDR
+13 TLRNYDK
-20 KNFRFDLIA
+20 KNFKFDLIA

-88 AYMIPFA
+88 SYMIPFA
-95 GNDNFF
+95 GSSDFF

-113 IQLTMGVLRL
+113 IQLTMGILRL

-153 LIGIKL
+153 LMGIKL
-159 PSDHLSSIGKVVACF
+159 PSGHLSSIGKVMACF
-174 QNIDKINYHAFG
+174 ESIDKLNYHAFG
-186 LGIFTIAVILICK
+186 IGLFTIAVIIILKRI
-199 KFNKNLPGALLGVIF
+199 NKNLPGALLSVIF
-214 SVILVMVLGL
+214 SVVLVIVLDL
-224 EEYAVKVVGQIPQ
+224 EKYGVNVVGQIPQ
-237 AIPPLSLPNFNL
+237 AIPPLSMPNFNL

-254 MGAGATVIA
+254 LGTGAAVIA

-297 NLGGSF
+297 NIGGSF
-303 FSCIAGSGSF
+303 FSSIAGSGSF

-322 GGKTRLTGVLV
+322 GGRTKVTGILV
-333 GAIILVV
+333 GIIILIV

-354 SLAGVIMIVAYSM
+354 SLAGVIMLVAYSM
-367 IDKKTLKK
+367 IDKRALAK
-375 VLTTN
+375 VITTN
-380 RNDAIVLL
+380 RNDGIVLL
-388 ATMLTTIFAP
+388 VTMLTTIFAP

-408 TISILLYLKDSG
+408 AISIVLYLKDTG
-420 VAIVKT
+420 VAVVRNL
-426 FEPVRGSDG
+426 EPVRGTDG
-435 RFVEQIVNGQS
+435 RFVEQIGNGQD
-446 TSSISIFQLEGNLYF
+446 TSISILQLEGNLYF
-461 GSSADLE
+461 GSSADLD

-476 DSKVFLIRFKG
+476 NSKVFLVRFKS
-487 VSIIDITALEVIE
+487 VAIIDITALEVIE
-500 AFINRSLEV
+500 SFINRALEEE
-509 DKRVILSG
+509 KRVILSG
-517 VTPKIL
+517 VTPNIL
-523 KMLNKMH
+523 RMLNKMH

-535 GKENIFMEED
+535 GKENIFMEDD
-545 EVFSTSRKTLD
+545 EVFATSGKALD
-556 KASSYDRNVSYK
+556 EASSFVRSVSYK
-568 FRLEQISSQSFFL
+568 TEKRSTQASY